1 MVHPEVIFVFSSV
14 SFTKEGPTYTFSIC
28 AVLHSLSPRWL
39 PSHAT
44 VLEAALR
51 EK

>member
-1 MVHPEVIFVFSSV
+1 MVHPEVILVLSTF

-28 AVLHSLSPRWL
+28 AALHSLSPGWL
-39 PSHAT
+39 PSHTT